1 MTYHDYANCSVCG
14 GMVEEIRTQTELR
27 YGDKLVVFDNV
38 PVGVC
43 SGCGEEYFRA
53 DVHEKMI
60 DLLGREPK
68 RTVEIPLYDFDDA
81 ERKRASRAGRK
92 KSPGSAP
99 LQRDDTPEEEV
110 QLATDEELDELMEM
124 NWDEEDP
131 DDE

>member
-1 MTYHDYANCSVCG
+1 MTYHNYANCSICG

-38 PVGVC
+38 PVGIC
-43 SGCGEEYFRA
+43 SGCGEEYYRA

-60 DLLGREPK
+60 ELVDRKPK
-68 RTVEIPLYDFDDA
+68 RMIEIPFYDFEDA
-81 ERKRASRAGRK
+81 GEKRASRSGKRK
-92 KSPGSAP
+92 SARSAP
-99 LQRDDTPEEEV
+99 FQRDDTPEDEV

-124 NWDEEDP
+124 NWDEENP